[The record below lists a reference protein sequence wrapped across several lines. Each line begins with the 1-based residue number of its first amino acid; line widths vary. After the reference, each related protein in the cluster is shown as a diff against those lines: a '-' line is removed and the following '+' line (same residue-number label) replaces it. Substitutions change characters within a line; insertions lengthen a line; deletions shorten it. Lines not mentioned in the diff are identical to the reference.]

1 MAITKRQVS
10 LLHVAKS
17 KLCLDDEAYRNILQ
31 NEGGVTT
38 STALTPQKFEK
49 VLQYFKRMG
58 FQQSKSTGKRLG
70 YRPGMATP
78 EQVDYIKSL
87 WRTHATKTDD
97 RSLDKWL
104 HHFFGVSS
112 LRFADRAVAGKAI
125 VALKNMTRREQK
137 GRRRNGSARKD
148 TEGS

>member
-31 NEGGVTT
+31 NTAGVTT
-38 STALTPQKFEK
+38 STALTPKKFEM
-49 VLQYFKRMG
+49 VLQHFKRLG
-58 FQQSKSTGKRLG
+58 FQQAKSTGKRLG

-87 WRTHATKTDD
+87 WHTYATKADD
-97 RSLDKWL
+97 RSLDRWL
-104 HHFFGVSS
+104 HHSFGVSS
-112 LRFADRAVAGKAI
+112 LRFADRAIAGKAI
-125 VALKNMTRREQK
+125 IALKNMTRRK
-137 GRRRNGSARKD
+137 
-148 TEGS
+148 